1 MEETLIAAIKENKIK
16 CDEEKFKAVLNYAR
30 DIYKDEL
37 RYTGQTYLEHTIGV
51 ATEVTLLKLDE
62 NSIYASLLHE
72 ASKFNVDMND
82 ISLKFGEEV
91 TSLINGVDRLS
102 YLNYVNND
110 KLDIQILRKMFM
122 AIAKDVRVIL
132 IKLADRLYN
141 MRKADEMQEDFRI
154 MKAKETLEIY
164 SPIAHRL
171 GIAHIKS
178 ELEDIS
184 FRILMDKEYMYIK
197 SKIDA
202 TKKEREEYIENRI
215 EEIKDKLK
223 DSEVISTVHG
233 RPKHFFSIYK
243 KMKEK
248 NCDIDDLY
256 DLLAIRIIV
265 DSVKDCYTALGIAHE
280 LYKPMPGRFK
290 DYIAVPKTNNYQSLH
305 TTVFGEIGFPFEIQ
319 IRTWDMHRHAEYG
332 IAAHFM
338 YKEKTNDLS
347 ETEQKIMWIRH
358 TLELQKE
365 LTEGVSN
372 LSAFKGELFGEEV
385 FAFTPK
391 GEIRSLPKGATTID
405 FAYSIHQSVAE
416 KMTGAKVNGKLV
428 PISTKLNNT
437 DVVQI
442 ITSASSGGPKFDWI
456 KLVKT
461 NSAKN
466 KIMAYIKKQGSS
478 DNTQRGKELFE
489 KEIKKQKI
497 PKEELLKEEYLN
509 ELPAALKVNKIENVY
524 ENIGFGTLSYVKA
537 VNRLLDIYN
546 KHNKTHDIKADD
558 IKIDEIKP
566 KKVKGSIDAVIVEGL
581 NNCLV
586 KFAGCCTPIP
596 GDDIIGYITYSNGVS
611 VHRQDCKN
619 LKGLDIVNRKI
630 NVKWKDKVK
639 SEFITNI
646 KIMANYRET
655 LTIDII
661 KKLQELK
668 IDILTIKAQKNE
680 DKEIFVEISIN
691 TESNESLTKVIRELK
706 KVDSVYE
713 VKRSR

>member
-1 MEETLIAAIKENKIK
+1 
-16 CDEEKFKAVLNYAR
+16 
-30 DIYKDEL
+30 
-37 RYTGQTYLEHTIGV
+37 
-51 ATEVTLLKLDE
+51 
-62 NSIYASLLHE
+62 
-72 ASKFNVDMND
+72 MN
-82 ISLKFGEEV
+82 
-91 TSLINGVDRLS
+91 N
-102 YLNYVNND
+102 
-110 KLDIQILRKMFM
+110 
-122 AIAKDVRVIL
+122 
-132 IKLADRLYN
+132 
-141 MRKADEMQEDFRI
+141 
-154 MKAKETLEIY
+154 
-164 SPIAHRL
+164 
-171 GIAHIKS
+171 
-178 ELEDIS
+178 
-184 FRILMDKEYMYIK
+184 EYIYIK

-202 TKKEREEYIENRI
+202 EKTEREEYIENRI
-215 EEIKDKLK
+215 NEIEIKLK

-233 RPKHFFSIYK
+233 RPKHFYSIYK

-248 NCDIDDLY
+248 NCEIDDLY
-256 DLLAIRIIV
+256 DLIAIRIIV
-265 DSVKDCYTALGIAHE
+265 DSVKDCYTALGIVHE

-338 YKEKTNDLS
+338 YKEKSNTLT

-365 LTEGVSN
+365 LTEEVSN
-372 LSAFKGELFGEEV
+372 LNAFKGELFGEEV
-385 FAFTPK
+385 FAFTPT
-391 GEIRSLPKGATTID
+391 GEIKSLPKGSTTID
-405 FAYSIHQSVAE
+405 FAYSIHQNVAE
-416 KMTGAKVNGKLV
+416 KMTGAKINGKLV

-442 ITSASSGGPKFDWI
+442 ITSANSTGPNFDWL
-456 KLVKT
+456 KSVKT

-466 KIMAYIKKQGSS
+466 KIMAYIKKQDSS

-489 KEIKKQKI
+489 KEIRKQKI
-497 PKEELLKEEYLN
+497 PKEELMKEENLN
-509 ELPAALKVNKIENVY
+509 ELPAALKVNKLDNVY

-537 VNRLLDIYN
+537 VNRLVDIYN
-546 KHNKTHDIKADD
+546 KHNKIYDIKL
-558 IKIDEIKP
+558 DENKL
-566 KKVKGSIDAVIVEGL
+566 KKVKGNVDAVIVEGL

-611 VHRQDCKN
+611 VHRKDCKN

-639 SEFITNI
+639 LEFITNI
-646 KIMANYRET
+646 SVIANYRET

-668 IDILTIKAQKNE
+668 INILTIKAQKNE
-680 DKEIFVEISIN
+680 DKEIRVDVSIN
-691 TESNESLTKVIRELK
+691 TESNESLTKVIREIK
-706 KVDSVYE
+706 KIDSVYE
-713 VKRSR
+713 VRRSR

>member
-1 MEETLIAAIKENKIK
+1 MEENLIAAIKENKIN
-16 CDEEKFKAVLNYAR
+16 CDEKKLQAVLNYAK

-37 RYTGQTYLEHTIGV
+37 RYTGQTYLEHTLGV

-62 NSIYASLLHE
+62 NSVYASILHE
-72 ASKFNVDMND
+72 VVRFNVDMND
-82 ISLKFGEEV
+82 VITKFGEEV
-91 TSLINGVDRLS
+91 ATLIKGVDRLS
-102 YLNYVNND
+102 YLNYANND

-154 MKAKETLEIY
+154 LKAKETLEIY

-171 GIAHIKS
+171 GISHIKS

-184 FRILMDKEYMYIK
+184 FRILMNKEYIYIK

-202 TKKEREEYIENRI
+202 KKTEREVYIESRIAEITKK
-215 EEIKDKLK
+215 LK
-223 DSEVISTVHG
+223 NSEVVSTVYG
-233 RPKHFFSIYK
+233 RPKHFYSIYK

-248 NCDIDDLY
+248 DCDTDDIF
-256 DLLAIRIIV
+256 DLLAIRIVV
-265 DSVKDCYTALGIAHE
+265 DSVKDCYTALGLVHE
-280 LYKPMPGRFK
+280 MYKPMPGRFK

-305 TTVFGEIGFPFEIQ
+305 TTVFGENAFPFEIQ
-319 IRTWDMHRHAEYG
+319 IRTWDMQRHAEYG
-332 IAAHFM
+332 VAAHFM
-338 YKEKTNDLS
+338 YKEKSKNIT

-365 LTEGVSN
+365 LTEDVSN
-372 LSAFKGELFGEEV
+372 LNAFKGELFGEEV
-385 FAFTPK
+385 FAFTPN
-391 GEIRSLPKGATTID
+391 GEIKSLPKGATTID
-405 FAYSIHQSVAE
+405 FAYSVHQNIAE
-416 KMTGAKVNGKLV
+416 KMTGAKINGKLV

-442 ITSASSGGPKFDWI
+442 ITSASSTGPNFDWL
-456 KLVKT
+456 KHVKT
-461 NSAKN
+461 NSAKS

-478 DNTQRGKELFE
+478 DNTLRGKELFE
-489 KEIKKQKI
+489 KEVKKQKI
-497 PKEELLKEEYLN
+497 AKEELLKEENLN
-509 ELPAALKVNKIENVY
+509 ELPAALKVNKMDNVY

-546 KHNKTHDIKADD
+546 KNNKIVDD
-558 IKIDEIKP
+558 VEIVQNKP
-566 KKVKGSIDAVIVEGL
+566 KKEKGNIEAVIVEGL

-611 VHRQDCKN
+611 IHRQDCKN

-646 KIMANYRET
+646 RVMANYRET

-668 IDILTIKAQKNE
+668 INILTIKAQKNQ
-680 DKEIFVEISIN
+680 DKEIIVDVSIN
-691 TESNESLTKVIRELK
+691 TESSES
-706 KVDSVYE
+706 
-713 VKRSR
+713 

>member
-1 MEETLIAAIKENKIK
+1 MEENLIAAIKENKIN
-16 CDEEKFKAVLNYAR
+16 CDEKKLQAVLNYAK

-37 RYTGQTYLEHTIGV
+37 RYTGQTYLEHTLGV

-62 NSIYASLLHE
+62 NSVYASILHE
-72 ASKFNVDMND
+72 VVRFNVDMND
-82 ISLKFGEEV
+82 VITKFGEEV
-91 TSLINGVDRLS
+91 ATLIKGVDRLS
-102 YLNYVNND
+102 YLNYANND

-154 MKAKETLEIY
+154 LKAKETLEIY

-171 GIAHIKS
+171 GISHIKS

-184 FRILMDKEYMYIK
+184 FRILMNKEYIYIK

-202 TKKEREEYIENRI
+202 KKTEREVYIESRIAEITKK
-215 EEIKDKLK
+215 LK
-223 DSEVISTVHG
+223 NSEVVSTVYG
-233 RPKHFFSIYK
+233 RPKHFYSIYK

-248 NCDIDDLY
+248 DCDTDDIF
-256 DLLAIRIIV
+256 DLLAIRIVV
-265 DSVKDCYTALGIAHE
+265 DSVKDCYTALGLVHE
-280 LYKPMPGRFK
+280 MYKPMPGRFK

-305 TTVFGEIGFPFEIQ
+305 TTVFGENAFPFEIQ
-319 IRTWDMHRHAEYG
+319 IRTWDMQRHAEYG
-332 IAAHFM
+332 VAAHFM
-338 YKEKTNDLS
+338 YKEKSKNIT

-365 LTEGVSN
+365 LTEDVSN
-372 LSAFKGELFGEEV
+372 LNAFKGELFGEEV
-385 FAFTPK
+385 FAFTPN
-391 GEIRSLPKGATTID
+391 GEIKSLPKGATTID
-405 FAYSIHQSVAE
+405 FAYSVHQNIAE
-416 KMTGAKVNGKLV
+416 KMTGAKINGKLV

-442 ITSASSGGPKFDWI
+442 ITSASSTGPNFDWL
-456 KLVKT
+456 KHVKT
-461 NSAKN
+461 NSAKS

-478 DNTQRGKELFE
+478 DNTLRGKELFE
-489 KEIKKQKI
+489 KEVKKQKI
-497 PKEELLKEEYLN
+497 AKEELLKEENLN
-509 ELPAALKVNKIENVY
+509 ELPAALKVNKMDNVY

-546 KHNKTHDIKADD
+546 KNNKIVDD
-558 IKIDEIKP
+558 VEIVQNKP
-566 KKVKGSIDAVIVEGL
+566 KKEKGNIDAVIVEGL

-611 VHRQDCKN
+611 IHRQDCKN

-646 KIMANYRET
+646 RVMANYRET

-668 IDILTIKAQKNE
+668 INILTIKAQKNQ
-680 DKEIFVEISIN
+680 DKEIIVDVSIN
-691 TESNESLTKVIRELK
+691 TESSESLTKVIRELK
-706 KVDSVYE
+706 KIDSVYE
-713 VKRSR
+713 VKRAR

>member
-1 MEETLIAAIKENKIK
+1 MEEKLIAAIKENKIS
-16 CDEEKFKAVLNYAR
+16 CDDNKFQAVLSFAK

-37 RYTGQTYLEHTIGV
+37 RYTGQTYLEHTLGV
-51 ATEVTLLKLDE
+51 ATEVALLKLDE
-62 NSIYASLLHE
+62 NSIYASILHE
-72 ASKFNVDMND
+72 VVRFDVDLND
-82 ISLKFGEEV
+82 ITAKFGEEIA
-91 TSLINGVDRLS
+91 TLIKGVDKLS
-102 YLNYVNND
+102 YLNYANND
-110 KLDIQILRKMFM
+110 KLDVQILRKMFM

-154 MKAKETLEIY
+154 LKAKETLEIY

-184 FRILMDKEYMYIK
+184 FRILMNKEYMYIK

-202 TKKEREEYIENRI
+202 KKTEREVYIESRI
-215 EEIKDKLK
+215 NEIIKKLK
-223 DSEVISTVHG
+223 ESEVISTVYG
-233 RPKHFFSIYK
+233 RPKHFYSIYK

-248 NCDIDDLY
+248 NCDTDDIF
-256 DLLAIRIIV
+256 DLLAIRIVV
-265 DSVKDCYTALGIAHE
+265 DSVKDCYTALGLVHE
-280 LYKPMPGRFK
+280 MYKPMPGRFK

-305 TTVFGEIGFPFEIQ
+305 TTVFGENAFPFEIQ
-319 IRTWDMHRHAEYG
+319 IRTWDMQRHAEYG
-332 IAAHFM
+332 VAAHFM
-338 YKEKTNDLS
+338 YKEKSKNIT
-347 ETEQKIMWIRH
+347 ETEQKIMWIRR

-365 LTEGVSN
+365 LTEDVSN
-372 LSAFKGELFGEEV
+372 LNAFKGELFGEEV

-405 FAYSIHQSVAE
+405 FAYSVHQNVAE
-416 KMTGAKVNGKLV
+416 KMTGAKINGKLV
-428 PISTKLNNT
+428 PMSTKLSNT

-442 ITSASSGGPKFDWI
+442 MTSAASTGPNFDWL
-456 KLVKT
+456 KHVKT
-461 NSAKN
+461 SSAKS
-466 KIMAYIKKQGSS
+466 KIMAYIKKQDSS
-478 DNTQRGKELFE
+478 DNMLRGKDLFE
-489 KEIKKQKI
+489 KEVKKQKT

-509 ELPAALKVNKIENVY
+509 ELPAALKVNKMDNVY

-546 KHNKTHDIKADD
+546 KNNKICDD
-558 IKIDEIKP
+558 IEIIENKP
-566 KKVKGSIDAVIVEGL
+566 KKQKGSIDAVIVEGL

-619 LKGLDIVNRKI
+619 LKGLDIINRKI

-646 KIMANYRET
+646 KVMANYRET

-661 KKLQELK
+661 KKLQDLK
-668 IDILTIKAQKNE
+668 TNILTIKAQRNE
-680 DKEIFVEISIN
+680 DKEIIVDVSIN

-706 KVDSVYE
+706 KIDSVYE

>member
-1 MEETLIAAIKENKIK
+1 MEEKLIAAIKENKINY
-16 CDEEKFKAVLNYAR
+16 DEDKLQAVLNYAK
-30 DIYKDEL
+30 DIYKDGQ
-37 RYTGQTYLEHTIGV
+37 RYTGQTYLEHTFGV
-51 ATEVTLLKLDE
+51 AIEVILLRLDE
-62 NSIYASLLHE
+62 NSIYASILHE
-72 ASKFNVDMND
+72 VTRFDVDIND
-82 ISLKFGEEV
+82 ITLKFGEEV
-91 TSLINGVDRLS
+91 TTLIKGVDRLS
-102 YLNYVNND
+102 YLNYANND
-110 KLDIQILRKMFM
+110 KLDINILRKMFM

-141 MRKADEMQEDFRI
+141 MRKADEMQEEFRI
-154 MKAKETLEIY
+154 LKAKETLEIY

-171 GIAHIKS
+171 GISHIKS

-184 FRILMDKEYMYIK
+184 FRILMNKEYMYIK
-197 SKIDA
+197 TKIDA
-202 TKKEREEYIENRI
+202 KKTEREEYIQIRI
-215 EEIKDKLK
+215 NEIIEKLK
-223 DSEVISTVHG
+223 DSQVIGTVYG
-233 RPKHFFSIYK
+233 RPKHFYSIYK

-248 NCDIDDLY
+248 DCDTDDIF

-265 DSVKDCYTALGIAHE
+265 DSVKDCYTALGIVHE

-305 TTVFGEIGFPFEIQ
+305 TTVFGENGFPFEVQ

-332 IAAHFM
+332 VAAHFM
-338 YKEKTNDLS
+338 YKEKTNNLS

-372 LSAFKGELFGEEV
+372 LNTFKGELFGEEV
-385 FAFTPK
+385 FAFTPQ
-391 GEIRSLPKGATTID
+391 GEIKALPKGATTID
-405 FAYSIHQSVAE
+405 FAYSVHQNIAE

-442 ITSASSGGPKFDWI
+442 ITSSNSNGPNFDWL
-456 KLVKT
+456 KHVKT

-466 KIMAYIKKQGSS
+466 KIMAFLKKQGTT
-478 DNTQRGKELFE
+478 DNVQRGKELFE
-489 KEIKKQKI
+489 KEVKKQRI
-497 PKEELLKEEYLN
+497 PKEELLKEEYLDK
-509 ELPAALKVNKIENVY
+509 LPAAVKVNKIDNVY

-537 VNRLLDIYN
+537 VNKLLDIYN
-546 KHNKTHDIKADD
+546 KNNKIQDVKL
-558 IKIDEIKP
+558 DESKP
-566 KKVKGSIDAVIVEGL
+566 KKKKDNLDTVIVEGL
-581 NNCLV
+581 NNCLI

-596 GDDIIGYITYSNGVS
+596 GDEIIGYITYSNGVS
-611 VHRQDCKN
+611 VHRKDCKN
-619 LKGLDIVNRKI
+619 LKGLDILNRRI

-646 KIMANYRET
+646 KVMANYRET
-655 LTIDII
+655 LTIEII

-668 IDILTIKAQKNE
+668 IDILTIKAQKNQ
-680 DKEIFVEISIN
+680 DKEMIVDVSIN
-691 TESNESLTKVIRELK
+691 TESNESLTKVIREMK
-706 KVDSVYE
+706 KIDSVYE

>member
-1 MEETLIAAIKENKIK
+1 MEENLIAAIKENKIN
-16 CDEEKFKAVLNYAR
+16 CDEKKLQAVLNYAK

-37 RYTGQTYLEHTIGV
+37 RYTGQTYLEHTLGV

-62 NSIYASLLHE
+62 NSVYASILHE
-72 ASKFNVDMND
+72 VVRFNVDMND
-82 ISLKFGEEV
+82 VITKFGEEV
-91 TSLINGVDRLS
+91 ATLIKGVDRLS
-102 YLNYVNND
+102 YLNYANND

-154 MKAKETLEIY
+154 LKAKETLEIY

-171 GIAHIKS
+171 GISHIKS

-184 FRILMDKEYMYIK
+184 FRILMNKEYIYIK

-202 TKKEREEYIENRI
+202 KKTEREVYIESRIAEITKK
-215 EEIKDKLK
+215 LK
-223 DSEVISTVHG
+223 NSEVVSTVYG
-233 RPKHFFSIYK
+233 RPKHFYSIYK

-248 NCDIDDLY
+248 DCDTDDIF
-256 DLLAIRIIV
+256 DLLAIRIVV
-265 DSVKDCYTALGIAHE
+265 DSVKDCYTALGLVHE
-280 LYKPMPGRFK
+280 MYKPMPGRFK

-305 TTVFGEIGFPFEIQ
+305 TTVFGENAFPFEIQ
-319 IRTWDMHRHAEYG
+319 IRTWDMQRHAEYG
-332 IAAHFM
+332 VAAHFM
-338 YKEKTNDLS
+338 YKEKSKNIT

-365 LTEGVSN
+365 LTEDVSN
-372 LSAFKGELFGEEV
+372 LNAFKGELFGEEV
-385 FAFTPK
+385 FAFTPN
-391 GEIRSLPKGATTID
+391 GEIKSLPKGATTID
-405 FAYSIHQSVAE
+405 FAYSVHQNIAE
-416 KMTGAKVNGKLV
+416 KMTGAKINGKLV

-442 ITSASSGGPKFDWI
+442 ITSASSTGPNFDWL
-456 KLVKT
+456 KHVKT
-461 NSAKN
+461 NSAKS

-478 DNTQRGKELFE
+478 DNTLRGKELFE
-489 KEIKKQKI
+489 KEVKKQKI
-497 PKEELLKEEYLN
+497 AKEELLKEENLN
-509 ELPAALKVNKIENVY
+509 ELPAALKVNKMDNVY

-546 KHNKTHDIKADD
+546 KNNKIVDD
-558 IKIDEIKP
+558 VEIVQNKP
-566 KKVKGSIDAVIVEGL
+566 KKEKGNIEAVIVEGL

-611 VHRQDCKN
+611 IHRQDCKN

-646 KIMANYRET
+646 RVMANYRET

-668 IDILTIKAQKNE
+668 INILTIKAQKNQ
-680 DKEIFVEISIN
+680 DKEIIVDVSIN
-691 TESNESLTKVIRELK
+691 TESSESLTKVIRELK
-706 KVDSVYE
+706 KIDSVYE
-713 VKRSR
+713 VKRAR

>member
-1 MEETLIAAIKENKIK
+1 
-16 CDEEKFKAVLNYAR
+16 
-30 DIYKDEL
+30 
-37 RYTGQTYLEHTIGV
+37 
-51 ATEVTLLKLDE
+51 
-62 NSIYASLLHE
+62 
-72 ASKFNVDMND
+72 MN
-82 ISLKFGEEV
+82 
-91 TSLINGVDRLS
+91 
-102 YLNYVNND
+102 
-110 KLDIQILRKMFM
+110 
-122 AIAKDVRVIL
+122 
-132 IKLADRLYN
+132 
-141 MRKADEMQEDFRI
+141 
-154 MKAKETLEIY
+154 
-164 SPIAHRL
+164 H
-171 GIAHIKS
+171 
-178 ELEDIS
+178 
-184 FRILMDKEYMYIK
+184 EYMYIK
-197 SKIDA
+197 LKIDA
-202 TKKEREEYIENRI
+202 TKNEREQYIETRI
-215 EEIKDKLK
+215 KEIEKKLK
-223 DSEVISTVHG
+223 DSEVVSTVHG
-233 RPKHFFSIYK
+233 RPKHYYSIYK

-248 NCDIDDLY
+248 NCDTDDLY

-265 DSVKDCYTALGIAHE
+265 DSVKDCYTALGIVHE

-338 YKEKTNDLS
+338 YKEKSNDLS

-372 LSAFKGELFGEEV
+372 LNAFKGELFGEEV
-385 FAFTPK
+385 FVFTPK
-391 GEIRSLPKGATTID
+391 GEIRSLPRGSTTID
-405 FAYSIHQSVAE
+405 FAYSVHQNVAE
-416 KMTGAKVNGKLV
+416 KMTGAKINNKLV

-442 ITSASSGGPKFDWI
+442 ITTASSNGPNSGWLKH
-456 KLVKT
+456 VKT
-461 NSAKN
+461 NSAKS
-466 KIMAYIKKQGSS
+466 KIMAYIKKQGST
-478 DNTQRGKELFE
+478 DNLLRGKELFE
-489 KEIKKQKI
+489 KEVKKQKI
-497 PKEELLKEEYLN
+497 PKEELLKEQNLN

-546 KHNKTHDIKADD
+546 KHNKIHDIK
-558 IKIDEIKP
+558 INENKP

-586 KFAGCCTPIP
+586 KFAGCCSPIP

-611 VHRQDCKN
+611 VHRKDCTN
-619 LKGLDIVNRKI
+619 LKGLDVVNRKI

-646 KIMANYRET
+646 RVMANYRET

-661 KKLQELK
+661 KKLQEIK

-680 DKEIFVEISIN
+680 DKEILVEVSIN
-691 TESNESLTKVIRELK
+691 TENNESLIKVIREIK
-706 KVDSVYE
+706 KIDSVYE

>member
-1 MEETLIAAIKENKIK
+1 MEEKLIAAIMENKIN
-16 CDEEKFKAVLNYAR
+16 CDDKKLQAVLSFAK

-37 RYTGQTYLEHTIGV
+37 RYTGQTYLEHALGV

-62 NSIYASLLHE
+62 NSVYASILHE
-72 ASKFNVDMND
+72 VVRFNVDMND
-82 ISLKFGEEV
+82 VIAKFGEEV
-91 TSLINGVDRLS
+91 ATLIKGVDRLS
-102 YLNYVNND
+102 YLNYANND

-154 MKAKETLEIY
+154 LKAKETLEIY

-171 GIAHIKS
+171 GISHIKS

-184 FRILMDKEYMYIK
+184 FRILMNKEYLYIK

-202 TKKEREEYIENRI
+202 KKTEREVYIASRIAEITKK
-215 EEIKDKLK
+215 LK
-223 DSEVISTVHG
+223 NSEVVSTVYG
-233 RPKHFFSIYK
+233 RPKHFYSIYK

-248 NCDIDDLY
+248 DCDTDDIF
-256 DLLAIRIIV
+256 DLLAIRIVV
-265 DSVKDCYTALGIAHE
+265 DSVKDCYTALGLVHE
-280 LYKPMPGRFK
+280 MYKPMPGRFK

-305 TTVFGEIGFPFEIQ
+305 TTVFGDNAFPFEIQ
-319 IRTWDMHRHAEYG
+319 IRTWDMQRHAEYG
-332 IAAHFM
+332 VAAHFM
-338 YKEKTNDLS
+338 YKEKSKNIT

-365 LTEGVSN
+365 LTEDVSN
-372 LSAFKGELFGEEV
+372 LNAFKGELFGEEV
-385 FAFTPK
+385 FAFTPN
-391 GEIRSLPKGATTID
+391 GEIKSLPKGATTID
-405 FAYSIHQSVAE
+405 FAYAVHQNVAE
-416 KMTGAKVNGKLV
+416 KMTGAKINGKLV

-442 ITSASSGGPKFDWI
+442 ITSSSSTGPNFDWL
-456 KLVKT
+456 KHVKT
-461 NSAKN
+461 NSAKS
-466 KIMAYIKKQGSS
+466 KIMAFIKKQGSS
-478 DNTQRGKELFE
+478 DNTLRGKELFE
-489 KEIKKQKI
+489 KEVKKQKI
-497 PKEELLKEEYLN
+497 SKEELLKEENLN
-509 ELPAALKVNKIENVY
+509 ELPAALKVNKIDNVY

-546 KHNKTHDIKADD
+546 KNNKIIDD
-558 IKIDEIKP
+558 IEVVQNKP
-566 KKVKGSIDAVIVEGL
+566 KKEKGNIDAVIVEGL

-611 VHRQDCKN
+611 IHRQDCKN

-646 KIMANYRET
+646 RVMANYRET

-668 IDILTIKAQKNE
+668 INILTIKAQKNQ
-680 DKEIFVEISIN
+680 DKEIIVDVSIN
-691 TESNESLTKVIRELK
+691 TESSESLTKVIRELK
-706 KVDSVYE
+706 KIDSVYE
-713 VKRSR
+713 VKRAR

>member
-1 MEETLIAAIKENKIK
+1 MEEKLITAIRSSKIK
-16 CDEEKFKAVLNYAR
+16 YDENRLQAVLNYAK

-37 RYTGQTYLEHTIGV
+37 RYTGQTYLEHTFGV
-51 ATEVTLLKLDE
+51 AIEVILLNLDE
-62 NSIYASLLHE
+62 NSVYASILHE
-72 ASKFNVDMND
+72 APRFNADMND
-82 ISLKFGEEV
+82 ITLNFGEEV
-91 TSLINGVDRLS
+91 TSLIKGVDRLA
-102 YLNYVNND
+102 YLNYANND
-110 KLDIQILRKMFM
+110 KLDINILRKMFM

-154 MKAKETLEIY
+154 LKAKETLEIY

-171 GIAHIKS
+171 GISHIKS

-184 FRILMDKEYMYIK
+184 FRVLMNKEYMYIK

-202 TKKEREEYIENRI
+202 KKTEREQYIEIRI
-215 EEIKDKLK
+215 NEIIQKLK
-223 DSEVISTVHG
+223 ESQVVSTVYG
-233 RPKHFFSIYK
+233 RPKHFYSIYK

-248 NCDIDDLY
+248 DCDTEDIF

-265 DSVKDCYTALGIAHE
+265 DSVKDCYTALGIVHE

-305 TTVFGEIGFPFEIQ
+305 TTVFGENGFPFEIQ

-338 YKEKTNDLS
+338 YKEKSNNFS

-372 LSAFKGELFGEEV
+372 LNAFKGELFGEEV

-391 GEIRSLPKGATTID
+391 GEIKALPKGATTID
-405 FAYSIHQSVAE
+405 FAYLVHQNVAE

-442 ITSASSGGPKFDWI
+442 ITSSSSNGPNFDWL
-456 KLVKT
+456 KHVKT

-466 KIMAYIKKQGSS
+466 KIMAYLKKQGSTE
-478 DNTQRGKELFE
+478 NVQRGKELFE
-489 KEIKKQKI
+489 KEVKKQRI
-497 PKEELLKEEYLN
+497 PKEELLKEEYLDK
-509 ELPAALKVNKIENVY
+509 LPASVKVNKIENVY

-537 VNRLLDIYN
+537 VNKLLEIYN
-546 KHNKTHDIKADD
+546 KNNKIKDV
-558 IKIDEIKP
+558 KLEENRP
-566 KKVKGSIDAVIVEGL
+566 KKKKDNLDTVIVEGL

-596 GDDIIGYITYSNGVS
+596 GDEIIGYITFSNGVS
-611 VHRQDCKN
+611 VHRKDCKN
-619 LKGLDIVNRKI
+619 LKGLDILNRKI
-630 NVKWKDKVK
+630 NIKWKDKVK

-646 KIMANYRET
+646 KVMANYRET

-668 IDILTIKAQKNE
+668 TDILTIKAQKNQ
-680 DKEIFVEISIN
+680 DKEIVVDVSIN
-691 TESNESLTKVIRELK
+691 TDSNEGLIKVIRELK
-706 KVDSVYE
+706 KIDSVYE